1 MRPVKGTL
9 PPAQDKREVCRINA
23 EASKM
28 PFPDSRSAD
37 IRLVGDA
44 TPLTEEE
51 IRDLLPW
58 VRVLSNAA
66 RERLQAELSL
76 IQLAAMR
83 RQEQLTA
90 RQFQSFAE
98 FDRSTS
104 RANRWMIGFTAAV
117 TIMTLVILVATLYPV
132 LHEHSNSVTPQA
144 DTKQAIHLG
153 R

>member
-1 MRPVKGTL
+1 
-9 PPAQDKREVCRINA
+9 
-23 EASKM
+23 M

-76 IQLAAMR
+76 IQLAALK

-90 RQFQSFAE
+90 RQLQSFAD
-98 FDRSTS
+98 FDKSTTKV
-104 RANRWMIGFTAAV
+104 NRWMIGFTAAV
-117 TIMTLVILVATLYPV
+117 TVMTLVILIATLYP
-132 LHEHSNSVTPQA
+132 L
-144 DTKQAIHLG
+144 LG
-153 R
+153 MK